1 MKFKLDENLG
11 RQTAKILQTAGY
23 DVTSVPDQKLSGSAD
38 KVLIEVCLKEGR
50 CLITLDLEF
59 GNPLMFNPSDY
70 PGIVVMRL
78 PSKPSPQDLLDI
90 VRTFT
95 IALGQKDIGGK
106 LWVIQ
111 RDRVREYQ
119 PEDENN
125 HDS

>member
-1 MKFKLDENLG
+1 VKFKLDENLG
-11 RQTAKILQTAGY
+11 RQVAKTLQMSGY
-23 DVTSVPDQKLSGSAD
+23 DITSVPDQRMAGAAD
-38 KVLIEVCLKEGR
+38 KVLIEVCRKEGR

-78 PSKPSPQDLLDI
+78 PSKPSHQDLLDV

-95 IALGQKDIGGK
+95 VALGQKDISGK

-111 RDRVREYQ
+111 RGRVREYQ
-119 PEDENN
+119 PENDNNDE
-125 HDS
+125 S